1 MYGGCDMSVDSKEY
15 EHLLSQFDKILNG
28 HKYDDVIP
36 ATALML
42 AVAAYRS
49 RAEKRIVLAFVAET
63 LDNIYLLAEKENI

>member
-1 MYGGCDMSVDSKEY
+1 MGKDSKEY
-15 EHLLSQFDKILNG
+15 EHLLRQFDKVLNG

-63 LDNIYLLAEKENI
+63 LDNIYLLAEKESI

>member
-1 MYGGCDMSVDSKEY
+1 MGKDSKEY

-49 RAEKRIVLAFVAET
+49 RAEKRLVLAFVAET
-63 LDNIYLLAEKENI
+63 LDKIYSLAEKEKI

>member
-1 MYGGCDMSVDSKEY
+1 MGKDSKEY
-15 EHLLSQFDKILNG
+15 EHLLSQFDKVLNG

-42 AVAAYRS
+42 AVAACRS
-49 RAEKRIVLAFVAET
+49 RAEKRLVLAFVAET

>member
-1 MYGGCDMSVDSKEY
+1 MYGGYDMGKDSKEY
-15 EHLLSQFDKILNG
+15 ERLLSQFDKLLNG

-49 RAEKRIVLAFVAET
+49 RAEKRLVLAFVAET
-63 LDNIYLLAEKENI
+63 LDNIYSLAEKENI